1 MKALKKKNL
10 LSVSLIAIA
19 MVFAVASSED
29 DSPPAS
35 TTDAELNKPIKTEK
49 FEVTFTSHQTR
60 QKVGGE
66 FISTKAAEGAT
77 YVIVSYKYK
86 NITKK
91 PMGMF
96 DLPDLY
102 LYSAEG
108 TKYDED
114 LDASSSFASESD
126 DDEKVFSDLNPGI
139 STSSSKVF
147 EVSKELFEEGGW
159 YVVFEGDDNLKLQI
173 N

>member
-1 MKALKKKNL
+1 MKNHKKNTL
-10 LSVSLIAIA
+10 ASFSIIAIA
-19 MVFAVASSED
+19 MLFAIASDD

-35 TTDAELNKPIKTEK
+35 TVDAELNSPIQTGM

-91 PMGMF
+91 PIGMF
-96 DLPDLY
+96 ELPELY
-102 LYSAEG
+102 LYSADG
-108 TKYDED
+108 VKYDED

-147 EVSKELFEEGGW
+147 EVSKELFEAGGW
-159 YVVFEGDDNLKLQI
+159 YVVFEGDENLKLQI

>member
-1 MKALKKKNL
+1 MSTHKKNTII
-10 LSVSLIAIA
+10 SFSLIAVAMLFAIA
-19 MVFAVASSED
+19 SD
-29 DSPPAS
+29 DESPPAS
-35 TTDAELNKPIKTEK
+35 TTDATLNTPVETSM
-49 FEVTFTSHQTR
+49 FEVTFTSNVTR

-66 FISTKAAEGAT
+66 FISTTAAEGAT

-91 PMGMF
+91 PIGMF

-102 LYSAEG
+102 LYSG
-108 TKYDED
+108 DGIKYDED
-114 LDASSSFASESD
+114 LEASSSFASESN

-139 STSSSKVF
+139 STKTSKVF
-147 EVSKELFEEGGW
+147 EVSKELYDAGGW
-159 YVVFEGDDNLKLQI
+159 YVVFEADDNLKLQI